1 MLQISVPVSQCLF
14 NVSDV
19 THRCL
24 SESGMLWSFCI
35 IMFFFKINLQI
46 TRKRVSLSVRLEK
59 VLICPEYIWYLCHS
73 QKPGRITHIIFKEY
87 FQKHFSLM
95 SKPPQFSTSRL
106 SNFFAFMSFQAR
118 VGLPEVT
125 LGLLPGAGGSQR
137 LPRLIGVPAAL
148 DLITT
153 GSRKKLTL
161 SDFD

>member
-24 SESGMLWSFCI
+24 SVSGMLWSFCI
-35 IMFFFKINLQI
+35 IMFCFFFLINLQM

-106 SNFFAFMSFQAR
+106 SNFVPLCLFRPEWDFQRWLWGCCLVQGEANVCR
-118 VGLPEVT
+118 
-125 LGLLPGAGGSQR
+125 GSSVSR
-137 LPRLIGVPAAL
+137 LPWTSSPQVAER
-148 DLITT
+148 
-153 GSRKKLTL
+153 S
-161 SDFD
+161 